1 MKVYFC
7 FRWTDQCLGVA
18 VGGSASLSLAFF
30 MSCRLLSGM
39 SLPLHALLFANP
51 GAPVLVLLHGLLGSS
66 RNWTTIGRALQERFD
81 VHALDLRNHGQSP
94 HAEAMRWSELCGDL
108 EAYLECQGLSRIQLI
123 GHSLGG
129 KVAMRFACQFPEI
142 VEKLVIVDIA
152 AKAYPPYHDQ
162 EFRAMKA
169 VAVGELGSRK
179 EAEAALEPLVA
190 DWAMRQFLLTNL
202 VRDEATGAFRW
213 QANIQAL
220 HASLPHIRQN
230 SLLATDRYHGPTLLV
245 RGAKSD
251 FIEDGDVEEM
261 LHWFA
266 RLQAVVVPKA
276 GHNVH
281 VENRAGFLTALDAVL
296 QEK

>member
-1 MKVYFC
+1 MP
-7 FRWTDQCLGVA
+7 
-18 VGGSASLSLAFF
+18 
-30 MSCRLLSGM
+30 
-39 SLPLHALLFANP
+39 LPLHSVRFENH
-51 GAPVLVLLHGLLGSS
+51 GAPALVLLHGLLGSS
-66 RNWTTIGRALQERFD
+66 RNWTTIGRALRERFD

-108 EAYLECQGLSRIQLI
+108 RAYLEQAGLSEIILM

-129 KVAMRFACQFPEI
+129 KIAMRYAAEYPEQ
-142 VEKLVIVDIA
+142 VGKLVIVDIA

-162 EFRAMKA
+162 EFRAMKS

-179 EAEAALEPLVA
+179 EAEAALEPLVT

-213 QANIQAL
+213 QANIEAL

-230 SLLATDRYHGPTLLV
+230 SLLETDRYHGPTLLI

-251 FIEDGDVEEM
+251 FIEDGDADEM
-261 LHWFA
+261 LHWFPHL
-266 RLQAVVVPKA
+266 REMIVPKA

-281 VENRAGFLTALDAVL
+281 VENRTGFLEVL
-296 QEK
+296 RDWL